1 MSIVILV
8 HTPHRNEGYDLWQLH
23 SPKHDSVALEV
34 GAKVEARLRR
44 LVVADILSSERNS
57 IRWIVEECPKPV
69 IGRNV
74 THIEPKLLGVFSVS
88 ENHLFTPVAEDVAG
102 KAWAVL

>member
-8 HTPHRNEGYDLWQLH
+8 HTPHRNQGKDLWQLH

-44 LVVADILSSERNS
+44 LVVADILSRKRNT
-57 IRWIVEECPKPV
+57 IRRVLEESPELA
-69 IGRNV
+69 ISRDI
-74 THIEPKLLGVFSVS
+74 THIEPKLRGIFRVS
-88 ENHLFTPVAEDVAG
+88 EREI
-102 KAWAVL
+102 K